1 MRQLL
6 LATVMIALPV
16 AGFTMFTIYT
26 AKPAVAIT
34 APAGL
39 GDLSAFK
46 TIIADVQTIS
56 ATGDF
61 GAAEHRITDFE
72 TAWDTSASA
81 LRAINGD
88 AWGNIDDAADGAL
101 KALRAGTPAADQVA
115 TTLASLMATLD
126 APGQA
131 AASATA
137 GAATLVAGVAVTD
150 ANGRALPCEVMIAAV
165 QTALATSIVPQA
177 TKDSAT
183 EFQTKA
189 LERCNADDDA
199 HADAFSAQALSL
211 LTSVN

>member
-6 LATVMIALPV
+6 LATVLIALPV
-16 AGFTMFTIYT
+16 TGFSVFTIYM
-26 AKPAVAIT
+26 ANAAVTIA
-34 APAGL
+34 APASL
-39 GDLSAFK
+39 GDMSAFK

-61 GAAEHRITDFE
+61 VAAEHRITDFE

-81 LRAINGD
+81 LRALNGD
-88 AWGNIDDAADGAL
+88 AWGNIDDAADAAL
-101 KALRAGTPAADQVA
+101 KALRAGTPAAVQVA

-126 APGQA
+126 APDQA

-150 ANGRALPCEVMIAAV
+150 ANGRALPCEVMIATV
-165 QTALATSIVPQA
+165 QSALATTIAPEA
-177 TKDSAT
+177 TKANAT
-183 EFQTKA
+183 EMQTKA

-199 HADAFSAQALSL
+199 RADAFSAQALAL
-211 LTSVN
+211 LTSLN